1 MRDSYYDTIYKLRHD
16 HLNEKMFKKVVKD
29 TYTAIFYKEIA
40 RIKEENYYFRYAI
53 ELFIDRQSTIDILMK
68 FVKDHE

>member
-1 MRDSYYDTIYKLRHD
+1 
-16 HLNEKMFKKVVKD
+16 MFKKVVRD
-29 TYTAIFYKEIA
+29 TYTAIFHKEIA